1 MYYYRLP
8 YILFRD
14 YPEHGYL
21 SDNRHFG
28 YDTAT
33 SSSIKVG
40 DRLISKSGSIFYS
53 MLTDCPQSS
62 IEMAKRAATIFED
75 VPLAEINQDLIE
87 FFSDLADDGFIGR
100 TYDSS
105 HFDLPII
112 FSYSNTKRFDFSNKL
127 STHVEMDH
135 RPQTEYYLQ
144 RVHLCISGICNEDCI
159 HCYFPKD
166 EKRGLMSKELFD
178 SIIKQ
183 CRELNVLNITI
194 SGGEPMLNPLFIDF
208 IKTCGEYNF
217 SINILSNLSAITDSM
232 IDEFSRNPLI
242 SIQTSLYS
250 MNEDIHDRITTRKG
264 SFKKT
269 KEAIL
274 KLHKRDIPL
283 HINCPI
289 MKDNF
294 QTYKSVL
301 DWARFLNIGAS
312 SDYMLFGCYDSSCSN
327 LNCRLEHSEITSII
341 QSEYDYSMFESEK
354 RQSYGPDSKIC
365 PVGTSSIC
373 ISWDGSA
380 YPCEG
385 WQQYT
390 VGDIR
395 SQSLSS
401 IWKDSEQLNALR
413 ALRLKD
419 FQTCLHCN
427 NNQYCSICLIRNAN
441 ESISRDFK
449 EINRFF
455 CSIAE
460 MKRLKLSNL

>member
-274 KLHKRDIPL
+274 K
-283 HINCPI
+283 
-289 MKDNF
+289 
-294 QTYKSVL
+294 
-301 DWARFLNIGAS
+301 
-312 SDYMLFGCYDSSCSN
+312 
-327 LNCRLEHSEITSII
+327 
-341 QSEYDYSMFESEK
+341 
-354 RQSYGPDSKIC
+354 
-365 PVGTSSIC
+365 
-373 ISWDGSA
+373 
-380 YPCEG
+380 
-385 WQQYT
+385 
-390 VGDIR
+390 
-395 SQSLSS
+395 
-401 IWKDSEQLNALR
+401 
-413 ALRLKD
+413 
-419 FQTCLHCN
+419 
-427 NNQYCSICLIRNAN
+427 
-441 ESISRDFK
+441 
-449 EINRFF
+449 
-455 CSIAE
+455 
-460 MKRLKLSNL
+460 